1 MFADVLQV
9 VYIHVLQVV
18 YIHILQVLCI
28 HVLQVVYIHILKVV
42 CIHVLQVVYDEDLD
56 EDKDSVYSR
65 LPDSLAGFQKSLTV
79 GQGCLL
85 LLVLREHLKVSLL
98 TYPVTSFLTQ

>member
-18 YIHILQVLCI
+18 YIHILQVRCI
-28 HVLQVVYIHILKVV
+28 HVLQVVYIHIL
-42 CIHVLQVVYDEDLD
+42 QVVYDEDLD
-56 EDKDSVYSR
+56 EDKESVYSR

-98 TYPVTSFLTQ
+98 TYPVTSFLT

>member
-18 YIHILQVLCI
+18 YIHILQVRCI
-28 HVLQVVYIHILKVV
+28 HVLQVVYIHIL
-42 CIHVLQVVYDEDLD
+42 QVVYDEDLD
-56 EDKDSVYSR
+56 EDKESVYSR

-98 TYPVTSFLTQ
+98 TYRVTSFLTQ

>member
-28 HVLQVVYIHILKVV
+28 HVLQVVYIHIL
-42 CIHVLQVVYDEDLD
+42 QVVYDEDLD
-56 EDKDSVYSR
+56 EDKESVYSR

-98 TYPVTSFLTQ
+98 TYPVTSFLT